1 MTIEVYTGFVGSG
14 KSFAATA
21 LGVSIADA
29 PLGKKTVVAN
39 FPIRPKKKAFAFMR
53 KQKFNDPRW
62 IYKDNEELTVQ
73 FLVQESIKNG
83 WNKKE
88 GSALVI
94 FDEASI
100 PFNSRNWNSPDRM
113 DWIKFL
119 TQSRKFGYDFIFI
132 TQDARLLDKQVRAL
146 CEYEV
151 VHKKMNNMFA
161 MKWLSIFR
169 VTLFAGVSFWNGTSA
184 KSTKGQLKLT
194 FYRKKTAERYDSL
207 NLFDYQD
214 AFSPSAT
221 VPAKVEGAASG
232 GGSPTLAGTVKGTS
246 V

>member
-1 MTIEVYTGFVGSG
+1 MIEVYTGFVGSG

-21 LGVSIADA
+21 LGVQIADA

-39 FPIRPKKKAFAFMR
+39 FPIKPKKRFLSFLR
-53 KQKFNDPRW
+53 KNKVNNPRW
-62 IYKDNEELTVQ
+62 VYKDNEELTVK

-132 TQDARLLDKQVRAL
+132 TQDSRLLDKQVRAL

-151 VHKKMNNMFA
+151 CHKKMNNMFA
-161 MKWLSIFR
+161 LKWLSLFR
-169 VTLFAGVSFWNGTSA
+169 ITLFAGVSFWNGTA
-184 KSTKGQLKLT
+184 ARSTKGQLRLT
-194 FYRKKTAERYDSL
+194 LYRKKIAERYDSL

-214 AFSPSAT
+214 AFSPSPTAA
-221 VPAKVEGAASG
+221 AKVEGAGTA
-232 GGSPTLAGTVKGTS
+232 GGSPTLVEAVKGKP